1 MMMEENTTHLEEK
14 LKVAAKNIEKFAM
27 LVMAFTIISHL
38 IFLVIYIPS
47 EDQKLFS
54 DKTLL
59 KCA

>member
-1 MMMEENTTHLEEK
+1 MMLDDTPTHLEDK
-14 LKVAAKNIEKFAM
+14 LKIAARNIEKFAM
-27 LVMAFTIISHL
+27 MVMFLTIVTHL